1 MAPSPGREVE
11 RETATWWMIQSVDY
25 FEDDDDAFDFP
36 CFLQFMMERRS
47 NPPPKSPERDNQV
60 KFTPDSNTNKWVV
73 QSRFPGQGPRP
84 YGASKVVPME
94 AVDVGE
100 SEDHR

>member
-1 MAPSPGREVE
+1 ME

-47 NPPPKSPERDNQV
+47 NPPPKSPERDIQKNII
-60 KFTPDSNTNKWVV
+60 PDSNTNTWVV
-73 QSRFPGQGPRP
+73 QGRFPDHGPRP
-84 YGASKVVPME
+84 YSASKVVPME
-94 AVDVGE
+94 AVGVGE
-100 SEDHR
+100 FDNHR